1 VPENL
6 ANSKDDNQTG
16 FSSSPINSSAPR
28 YLFPAVALIAAA
40 ILGFEI
46 ALTRVFGTVLR
57 YHFAFL
63 VISMALCG
71 LGLGGYAAHL
81 MRQRR
86 ALSLGFL
93 AVAFALSIDA
103 ALILLMRGVFA
114 SFPELYWL
122 AALCV
127 LIPFSLGGA
136 FLAEAFARHAGQ
148 SGRLYAWDLAG
159 AALMAIGI
167 VGVLQ
172 LVSAIDACLLM
183 AFFAIGAAWLCRPV
197 ARLPLY
203 AGLTLGL
210 FVLNVPLRLLDV
222 PPLPPKINAEG
233 MSLADLG
240 ITQPLFTELGTP
252 GHTSR
257 IIDTRW
263 NAFARTDVV
272 NEAPLKPGQSE
283 LDSTDTLLVY
293 TNGNVPTNMVKW
305 DGKIASIGRIA
316 RYYPLSDW
324 AFSVAPLGDPPQPPK
339 PREGGGGRKG
349 KVLAIGPGG
358 GLDALLALRY
368 SAEGFYGAEINPSIV
383 GLMHEPKYRA
393 FNGNIYNHP
402 AVHVS
407 TAEGRAYVRERVQ
420 RGEKFSL
427 VFSALT
433 KTATAAQ
440 GMALLESFIYTSD
453 AFEDYWQALEDNG
466 QITIVLDSP
475 IIVARFFVTAL
486 SVMQKHGINA
496 RQACQHIAIVFDER
510 PGPYKFAL
518 VIQKSPLTKQQAEQM
533 YQSSRVQRGL
543 VPVWIPD
550 QAAAEGF
557 GPYEGLARGEIK
569 LPSDTPFEG
578 SIDAPGVRPPSSV
591 VYSSGDPNLDKFIQ
605 FFAQNQPPLDVT
617 PRADDRPFVLD
628 LSPTTPPIMVNLGY
642 GLGALLVA
650 ALAFLSWGLTR
661 DQSSHSLKARDGIF
675 ILYFL
680 ALGIGFML
688 VEIPLIQKLV
698 LPLGYPTLSLT
709 VILFAI
715 LLGGGAGAALS
726 QRFDGARLRF
736 YGAFCALVVG
746 GVTILCAALL
756 PQLDAFLLGQSLI
769 VRCTIA
775 ALVLLPLG
783 VFLGTPFPTGIRLFA
798 EERSALVPLIWG
810 LNGIASVFGS
820 FLAALSARNYGFSQV
835 MLGGAATYF
844 LAALLLILT
853 TSRGAPKR

>member
-1 VPENL
+1 MSENL
-6 ANSKDDNQTG
+6 EATSTP
-16 FSSSPINSSAPR
+16 STPASAAPR
-28 YLFPAVALIAAA
+28 HLFPAVALVAAA

-46 ALTRVFGTVLR
+46 ALTRVFGTALR

-81 MRQRR
+81 ARQKR

-93 AVAFALSIDA
+93 AIAFGLSLDA
-103 ALILLMRGVFA
+103 AMIVLMRGVFA
-114 SFPELYWL
+114 FFPELYWL

-127 LIPFSLGGA
+127 LIPFALGGA
-136 FLAEAFARHAGQ
+136 FLAEAFAGYPHQ

-159 AALMAIGI
+159 AALAALAI
-167 VGVLQ
+167 VGALQ
-172 LVSAIDACLLM
+172 IVSAVDACLLM
-183 AFFAIGAAWLCRPV
+183 ALLAIGAAWLCRPV
-197 ARLPLY
+197 AHLPLY
-203 AGLTLGL
+203 TGLVLGIL
-210 FVLNVPLRLLDV
+210 VLNVPLRFLDV
-222 PPLPPKINAEG
+222 PALPPKINAEG

-272 NEAPLKPGQSE
+272 NEAPIKPGQSE
-283 LDSTDTLLVY
+283 LESTDTLLVY

-305 DGKIASIGRIA
+305 DGKIESIPRIA
-316 RYYPLSDW
+316 RDYPLSDW
-324 AFSVAPLGDPPQPPK
+324 AFSVARLGNPVSYQNEEAPFGTK
-339 PREGGGGRKG
+339 PRG

-368 SAEGFYGAEINPSIV
+368 GAREFYGAEINPSIV

-393 FNGNIYNHP
+393 FNGGIYARP
-402 AVHVS
+402 DVKVS

-420 RGEKFSL
+420 RGEKFQM

-453 AFEDYWQALEDNG
+453 AFEDYWEALDNDG

-475 IIVARFFVTAL
+475 VIVARFFVTAL
-486 SVMQKHGINA
+486 SVMQKHGIQT
-496 RQACQHIAIVFDER
+496 RQACRHIAIVHDPR
-510 PGPYKFAL
+510 PGPYQFAL
-518 VIQKSPLTKQQAEQM
+518 VIQKSPLSRTQAEAF

-543 VPVWIPD
+543 APVWIPD
-550 QAAAEGF
+550 QAAEAAF
-557 GPYEGLARGEIK
+557 GPYEALADGQMTLAQFVEGLR
-569 LPSDTPFEG
+569 
-578 SIDAPGVRPPSSV
+578 
-591 VYSSGDPNLDKFIQ
+591 NLQ
-605 FFAQNQPPLDVT
+605 TALDVT
-617 PRADDRPFVLD
+617 PRPDDRPFVLD
-628 LSPTTPPIMVNLGY
+628 LSPTTPPIMMNLGY
-642 GLGALLVA
+642 GLGALLLV
-650 ALAFLSWGLTR
+650 ALAFLGWGLKH
-661 DQSSHSLKARDGIF
+661 DQGAHSLAARDGVF

-680 ALGIGFML
+680 SLGIGFML

-726 QRFDGARLRF
+726 QKFDGTRLRF
-736 YGAFCALVVG
+736 YGASCAFAVG
-746 GVTILCAALL
+746 AVTALCAALL
-756 PQLDAFLLGQSLI
+756 PHFDAFLLAQSL
-769 VRCTIA
+769 VTRC
-775 ALVLLPLG
+775 ALATLFLLPLG
-783 VFLGTPFPTGIRLFA
+783 IFLGTPFPAGMRLFA
-798 EERSALVPLIWG
+798 DERPSLVPLIWG
-810 LNGIASVFGS
+810 LNGVASVFGS
-820 FLAALSARNYGFSQV
+820 FLAALGARNYGFTQV
-835 MLGGAATYF
+835 MLFGAGVYIYAAVLLLLTGGA
-844 LAALLLILT
+844 
-853 TSRGAPKR
+853 KKE

>member
-1 VPENL
+1 
-6 ANSKDDNQTG
+6 
-16 FSSSPINSSAPR
+16 
-28 YLFPAVALIAAA
+28 VALVAAA

-81 MRQRR
+81 MRQKR

-114 SFPELYWL
+114 FFPELYWL

-136 FLAEAFARHAGQ
+136 FLAEAFARHAAQ
-148 SGRLYAWDLAG
+148 SGRLYAWDLVG
-159 AALMAIGI
+159 AALMAVAI

-183 AFFAIGAAWLCRPV
+183 ALFAIGAAWLCRPV

-210 FVLNVPLRLLDV
+210 LVLNVPLRLLDV

-283 LDSTDTLLVY
+283 LESTDTLLVY

-305 DGKIASIGRIA
+305 DGKIQSIPRIA
-316 RYYPLSDW
+316 RDYPLSDW
-324 AFSVAPLGDPPQPPK
+324 AFSVAPLGGTPPYPPL
-339 PREGGGGRKG
+339 PRGDKGGFRKG

-368 SAEGFYGAEINPSIV
+368 SAQGFYGAEINPSIV
-383 GLMHEPKYRA
+383 GLMREPKYRA
-393 FNGNIYNHP
+393 FNGDLYGRP
-402 AVHVS
+402 DVEVS

-453 AFEDYWQALEDNG
+453 AFEDYWKALEDNG

-486 SVMQKHGINA
+486 SVMQKHGIQT
-496 RQACQHIAIVFDER
+496 RQACRHIAIVHDPR
-510 PGPYKFAL
+510 RGPYQFAL
-518 VIQKSPLTKQQAEQM
+518 VIQKSPLSRAQAEAM
-533 YQSSRVQRGL
+533 YQSSRVQRRL
-543 VPVWIPD
+543 TPVWIPD
-550 QAAAEGF
+550 QAAEAAF
-557 GPYEGLARGEIK
+557 GPYEALA
-569 LPSDTPFEG
+569 
-578 SIDAPGVRPPSSV
+578 
-591 VYSSGDPNLDKFIQ
+591 SGDMTLAQ
-605 FFAQNQPPLDVT
+605 FTAFFRQFETPLDVT
-617 PRADDRPFVLD
+617 PRPDDRPFVLD
-628 LSPTTPPIMVNLGY
+628 LSLVTPPIMVNLGY
-642 GLGALLVA
+642 GLGALLIVA
-650 ALAFLSWGLTR
+650 LVFLGWGLKR
-661 DQSSHSLKARDGIF
+661 DEASYSLGLRDGIF

-715 LLGGGAGAALS
+715 LLGGGLGAALS

-736 YGAFCALVVG
+736 YGAFCALAVG
-746 GVTILCAALL
+746 GVSALCAALL
-756 PQLDAFLLGQSLI
+756 PQFDAFLLAQSLI
-769 VRCTIA
+769 MRCVLA

-783 VFLGTPFPTGIRLFA
+783 VFLGTPFPTGMRLFA
-798 EERSALVPLIWG
+798 EQRPTLVPLIWG
-810 LNGIASVFGS
+810 LNGVASVFGS
-820 FLAALSARNYGFSQV
+820 FLAALSARNYGFGQV
-835 MLGGAATYF
+835 MLAGAAIYIV
-844 LAALLLILT
+844 AALLLLLT
-853 TSRGAPKR
+853 STSPKKS

>member
-1 VPENL
+1 MSENL
-6 ANSKDDNQTG
+6 EVT
-16 FSSSPINSSAPR
+16 FSSESSSSR
-28 YLFPAVALIAAA
+28 NLFPAVALVAAA

-81 MRQRR
+81 VRQKR
-86 ALSLGFL
+86 ALSLGLL
-93 AVAFALSIDA
+93 AVAFGLSLDGAMIV
-103 ALILLMRGVFA
+103 LMRGVFA
-114 SFPELYWL
+114 FFPELYWL

-136 FLAEAFARHAGQ
+136 FLAEAFARHASQ

-159 AALMAIGI
+159 AALMAVGI

-183 AFFAIGAAWLCRPV
+183 AFFAIGAAWLSRPV

-222 PPLPPKINAEG
+222 PALPPKFTIEMVDNQPVPR
-233 MSLADLG
+233 MSLADRG

-305 DGKIASIGRIA
+305 DGKIESIGRIA
-316 RYYPLSDW
+316 RDYPLSDW
-324 AFSVAPLGDPPQPPK
+324 AFSVAPLGYPVSYENKEAPLGIK
-339 PREGGGGRKG
+339 PRG

-368 SAEGFYGAEINPSIV
+368 GAKEFYGAEINPSIV

-440 GMALLESFIYTSD
+440 GMALLESFIYTTD
-453 AFEDYWQALEDNG
+453 AFEDYWTTLEDNG

-533 YQSSRVQRGL
+533 YQSSRVQRRL

-550 QAAAEGF
+550 QAAEAAF
-557 GPYEGLARGEIK
+557 GPYEALA
-569 LPSDTPFEG
+569 
-578 SIDAPGVRPPSSV
+578 
-591 VYSSGDPNLDKFIQ
+591 SGQMTLEQFIAFYRNL
-605 FFAQNQPPLDVT
+605 QPPLDVT
-617 PRADDRPFVLD
+617 PRPDDRPFVLD

-650 ALAFLSWGLTR
+650 ALAFLGWGLTR
-661 DQSSHSLKARDGIF
+661 DQSSPSLKARDGIF

-715 LLGGGAGAALS
+715 LLGGGVGAALS

-736 YGAFCALVVG
+736 YGAFCALVVD

-769 VRCTIA
+769 VRCAIA

-783 VFLGTPFPTGIRLFA
+783 VFLGTPFPTGMRLFA

-835 MLGGAATYF
+835 MLGGAAIYF
-844 LAALLLILT
+844 IAALLLLLT
-853 TSRGAPKR
+853 TSRGTPKR